1 MTPFKILAICFLIFG
16 CSTTELVE
24 NWKNPDIE
32 QYNPKKVL
40 LVGMTANLDARLQF
54 EQQLQEEYKVRGIE
68 AVMSSTYFE
77 PTFTSYKKTEIEL
90 LALEGQLI
98 MDGFDTILFTKVI
111 GVEDNI
117 MYKSNYEGYDSTYRK
132 FSEDY
137 LMYQDAYYN
146 PDYYEDYT
154 VYHTETAMYCICPA
168 KGRSL
173 IWKGYIDIMDPETIS
188 ETVNDYVRLMVVV
201 LDEQQ
206 LINSELV
213 MPQIHEEAI
222 K

>member
-32 QYNPKKVL
+32 QYNPNKVL
-40 LVGMTANLDARLQF
+40 LVGMTANLDARQQF

-117 MYKSNYEGYDSTYRK
+117 IYSLTNSFWIHNIYIA
-132 FSEDY
+132 F
-137 LMYQDAYYN
+137 
-146 PDYYEDYT
+146 PDKRS
-154 VYHTETAMYCICPA
+154 AF
-168 KGRSL
+168 GRANTIHGCFCMIHRVIFIIIWIIVSIL
-173 IWKGYIDIMDPETIS
+173 I
-188 ETVNDYVRLMVVV
+188 
-201 LDEQQ
+201 
-206 LINSELV
+206 
-213 MPQIHEEAI
+213 H
-222 K
+222 